1 MKDNLRKFEATENCT
16 DCCSETK
23 RETGKK
29 RGKMKKEMELK
40 IRIPQGEF
48 TYVAGLERYLV
59 YSYNTP
65 LKPRGH
71 PLSGVTLFIY
81 LKNHGS

>member
-16 DCCSETK
+16 ACGSETNK
-23 RETGKK
+23 ETGKK
-29 RGKMKKEMELK
+29 RGKIKKVELK
-40 IRIPQGEF
+40 IGIPQGEF
-48 TYVAGLERYLV
+48 FYIAGIQRYLV

-65 LKPRGH
+65 LKHRGH
-71 PLSGVTLFIY
+71 PLSGATLFIY

>member
-1 MKDNLRKFEATENCT
+1 MKDNLRKFEATENYT
-16 DCCSETK
+16 DCGSETK

-29 RGKMKKEMELK
+29 RGKMKKMELK
-40 IRIPQGEF
+40 TGIPQGEF
-48 TYVAGLERYLV
+48 SYTAGIERYLV

-71 PLSGVTLFIY
+71 PLSEFIY
-81 LKNHGS
+81 QKNNGS

>member
-16 DCCSETK
+16 ACGSETNK
-23 RETGKK
+23 ETGKK

-40 IRIPQGEF
+40 IRVTQGEF
-48 TYVAGLERYLV
+48 TYVAGIERYLV

-71 PLSGVTLFIY
+71 PLSEFIY

>member
-16 DCCSETK
+16 DCGSETK

-29 RGKMKKEMELK
+29 RGKMKNMELK
-40 IRIPQGEF
+40 IGIPQGEF
-48 TYVAGLERYLV
+48 FYIASIERYLV

-71 PLSGVTLFIY
+71 PLSCVTLSQVSPSLYI
-81 LKNHGS
+81 

>member
-16 DCCSETK
+16 ACGSETK
-23 RETGKK
+23 KETGKK
-29 RGKMKKEMELK
+29 RGKMKKMELK
-40 IRIPQGEF
+40 TGIPQGEF
-48 TYVAGLERYLV
+48 SYTAGIERYLV

>member
-16 DCCSETK
+16 ACGSETK
-23 RETGKK
+23 KETGKK

-40 IRIPQGEF
+40 IRITQGEF
-48 TYVAGLERYLV
+48 TYVAGIERYLV

-71 PLSGVTLFIY
+71 PLSEFIY

>member
-1 MKDNLRKFEATENCT
+1 MKDNLRKFEATENYT
-16 DCCSETK
+16 DCGSETNK
-23 RETGKK
+23 ETGKK
-29 RGKMKKEMELK
+29 RGKMKKKMELK

-48 TYVAGLERYLV
+48 SYVAGIERYLV

-71 PLSGVTLFIY
+71 PLSEFIY
-81 LKNHGS
+81 QKNHGS